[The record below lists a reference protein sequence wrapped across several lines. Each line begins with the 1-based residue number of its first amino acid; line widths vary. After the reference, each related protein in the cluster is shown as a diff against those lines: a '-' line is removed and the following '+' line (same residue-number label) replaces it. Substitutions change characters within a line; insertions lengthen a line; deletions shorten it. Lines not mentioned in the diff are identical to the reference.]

1 MRRLLIALAIFI
13 PALTAHTQTT
23 AQPTTTQPTVTATPT
38 FSQSPQQSFP
48 RVSGLADAALQA
60 QANKL
65 LAERE
70 RADRTSRTNC
80 LRAYVTGGKASYSE
94 LVRLSYLSPRLLS
107 VDVRTT
113 SFCGGPYPDNNMT
126 YPYTLD
132 LTSGRELDWHLF
144 FIDELLNPPADRPS
158 MLLNLYLRHAP
169 PSEECNETVN
179 DRNTIYNFWIDSA
192 RHALMVRPLL
202 PHVAQACAAIA
213 AIPFTEIQTQLR
225 NPLDRQ
231 DLLSLP
237 NP

>member
-1 MRRLLIALAIFI
+1 MRRQLLAIAI
-13 PALTAHTQTT
+13 SISALTAGAQTTAKTTTQPALTA
-23 AQPTTTQPTVTATPT
+23 APS

-48 RVSGLADAALQA
+48 RVSGLADSALQA

-70 RADRTSRTNC
+70 HSDRTSRSNC
-80 LRAYVTGGKASYSE
+80 LRAYVASGKASYSE
-94 LVRLSYLSPRLLS
+94 LVRLAYLSPRLLS

-113 SFCGGPYPDNNMT
+113 SFCGGPYADTNMT

-132 LTSGRELDWHLF
+132 LATGRELDWYHF

-158 MLLNLYLRHAP
+158 LLLQLYLRHAP
-169 PSEECNETVN
+169 PTEECNEAVN
-179 DRNTIYNFWIDSA
+179 DRNTTYDFWLDST
-192 RHALMVRPLL
+192 RHALMARPSL

-213 AIPFTEIQTQLR
+213 AIPFAEIQSQVR

-231 DLLSLP
+231 DLLSTP
-237 NP
+237 NR